1 MTQCP
6 YPETVKD
13 EYSGVEIPND
23 KYRYWHEGY
32 EAHKFEMASQA
43 AQTMLLLVNSRIL
56 IRRSISRLKIGK
68 SFLRS
73 KIL

>member
-6 YPETVKD
+6 YPEIIRD
-13 EYSGVEIPND
+13 EYSGAEIPND

-43 AQTMLLLVNSRIL
+43 AQTMLLAEELANA
-56 IRRSISRLKIGK
+56 IREVKQLKMD
-68 SFLRS
+68 F
-73 KIL
+73 